1 MIVTMYKGCIL
12 TANYQEVFDTKIREG
27 KTTSVFEDYLE
38 SLDKKSFNVNGYV
51 TDNGSF
57 NIAYD
62 LDGMNAFECNYVRFM
77 SDMEGEITV
86 YAFVDS
92 VVRSNNC
99 ITVNYTVDVFHTY
112 FPVCSLRDSLISN
125 FRKKVKDEHAE
136 LPIKYISNLPFY
148 IQRIQ
153 ATPNSLNQGYYLV
166 ARIQKYRTVS
176 GGGTTLRDTRY
187 LLFGELTVNEDKTAA
202 VQNTKMTLNKIIEII
217 KAVESFQGTAVVVGW
232 DSQLLQDP
240 FSYDID
246 DYIIINDNF
255 NIEDLF
261 EVPKLAVRNN
271 ELYSFGLMFGNP
283 TGGSIEGTLCALNE
297 IKGFEKKIIP
307 LNANSIYT
315 EYQPEGSRL
324 KIKANPRI
332 YGFGF
337 YSNIIPLEFNNLDY
351 EVFFTHTG
359 GNNEFHINVEFDNKI
374 IEITDAFK
382 FMLPFTGLNAEQM
395 SQREIAK
402 KVGTIKG
409 ITSIVS
415 GIAEIGVSAVSFNAT
430 SRVYAKAYKTGRL
443 SPRAHMLRREEA
455 QDAGGMIGG
464 VLSIINGIT
473 DVSAANARK
482 YQSSYGVNCNSE
494 IIGNVTGG
502 LCLFFITSQNGAEV
516 NSAINEVGYSVFYRT
531 NDLEYGQ
538 DTTDWDYNTIV
549 FSNAKVVGS
558 CPQDILQ
565 QIKDILENGV
575 KVWYTKNVS

>member
-27 KTTSVFEDYLE
+27 NTTSVFEDYLE
-38 SLDKKSFNVNGYV
+38 TLDNKSFNINGYV
-51 TDNGSF
+51 TDSGSF

-92 VVRSNNC
+92 VIRSNNC

-148 IQRIQ
+148 IQRILS
-153 ATPNSLNQGYYLV
+153 TPNSLNQGYYLV
-166 ARIQKYRTVS
+166 ARVQKYRTVS
-176 GGGTTLRDTRY
+176 GGGASLRDTRY
-187 LLFGELTVNEDKTAA
+187 LLFGKITASESA
-202 VQNTKMTLNKIIEII
+202 LAQNTKMSINEIIEII
-217 KAVESFQGTAVVVGW
+217 KTLESFQGFAVVLGW
-232 DSQLLQDP
+232 DNQLVENA
-240 FSYDID
+240 FNYDID
-246 DYIIINDNF
+246 DYLIINDNF
-255 NIEDLF
+255 NMEDLF
-261 EVPKLAVRNN
+261 SVSDVVYGNNKLF
-271 ELYSFGLMFGNP
+271 SFGLMLGNP
-283 TGGSIEGTLCALNE
+283 NDGSIETSFCALNE

-374 IEITDAFK
+374 IEITDVFK
-382 FMLPFTGLNAEQM
+382 FMLPFTGLNAEQL

-415 GIAEIGVSAVSFNAT
+415 GIAEIGVSAVGFNAA

-455 QDAGGMIGG
+455 QDAGGIIGG
-464 VLSIINGIT
+464 VSSIINGIT

-565 QIKDILENGV
+565 QIKYILENGV